1 MNQNVLYIW
10 RRNNRNEEV
19 VPSEVPKIAGENS
32 CKCGCE
38 LPSSKNC
45 DWLSWLAE

>member
-10 RRNNRNEEV
+10 RQNDRNEAA
-19 VPSEVPKIAGENS
+19 VPAEVPKIGGENS
-32 CKCGCE
+32 SKCGRE
-38 LPSSKNC
+38 LPCNKNC